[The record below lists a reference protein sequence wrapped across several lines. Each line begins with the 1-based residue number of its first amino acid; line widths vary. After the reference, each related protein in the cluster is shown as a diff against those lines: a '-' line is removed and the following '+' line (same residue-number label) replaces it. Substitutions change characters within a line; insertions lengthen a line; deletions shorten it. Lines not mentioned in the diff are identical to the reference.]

1 MIDWDP
7 ASNAMGWQWSAGSG
21 PDATPY
27 FRVFNPNT
35 QREKYDPNFQYCTK
49 WIDELQADG
58 IYNLKEIVDVKKSRL
73 EAIDRYKK
81 CV

>member
-1 MIDWDP
+1 MHHHILE
-7 ASNAMGWQWSAGSG
+7 
-21 PDATPY
+21 
-27 FRVFNPNT
+27 FLT
-35 QREKYDPNFQYCTK
+35 QILKEKKYDPNFQYCTK

>member
-1 MIDWDP
+1 MDFDL
-7 ASNAMGWQWSAGSG
+7 ASNNGNWQWVAGTG
-21 PDATPY
+21 CDASPY